1 VSDKTVKSVI
11 YVEQEAFYIIINC
24 YGGVKMVKNVVTGL
38 IVIALGFGFV
48 VTGGCE
54 SGSEAQKGA
63 GLGALAGAGIGAIV
77 GHQSG
82 NTAEGAL
89 VGAAVGGAGGYMVG
103 NEGDKKQTQA
113 EIDSLRAEQNVV
125 TVWITNSNG
134 SMIPIR
140 LRKSGPNFIGPN
152 GELYPTMP
160 TEEQLRPVYGF

>member
-1 VSDKTVKSVI
+1 
-11 YVEQEAFYIIINC
+11 
-24 YGGVKMVKNVVTGL
+24 MVKNLVTGL

-63 GLGALAGAGIGAIV
+63 GLGALVGAGAGAIV

-82 NTAEGAL
+82 HTAEGAL
-89 VGAAVGGAGGYMVG
+89 AGAALGGGVGYMAG
-103 NEGDKKQTQA
+103 NESDKKQTQA

-140 LRKSGPNFIGPN
+140 IKRSGPNYIGPR
-152 GELYPTMP
+152 GEYYDHLP
-160 TEEQLRPVYGF
+160 TEDDLRPVYGF

>member
-1 VSDKTVKSVI
+1 
-11 YVEQEAFYIIINC
+11 
-24 YGGVKMVKNVVTGL
+24 MVKKLVASAIVVGL
-38 IVIALGFGFV
+38 ALGLV
-48 VTGGCE
+48 ITGGCE

-82 NTAEGAL
+82 HTAEGAL
-89 VGAAVGGAGGYMVG
+89 AGAAIGGAGGYMVG

-134 SMIPIR
+134 SMVPIR
-140 LRKSGPNFIGPN
+140 LKRSGPNYIGPR
-152 GELYPTMP
+152 GEYYDHLPS
-160 TEEQLRPVYGF
+160 EDDLRPVYGF

>member
-1 VSDKTVKSVI
+1 
-11 YVEQEAFYIIINC
+11 
-24 YGGVKMVKNVVTGL
+24 MVKKLVTSL
-38 IVIALGFGFV
+38 IVIALGFGIV

-54 SGSEAQKGA
+54 CGSEAQKGA

-113 EIDSLRAEQNVV
+113 EIDTLRAEQNVV

-134 SMIPIR
+134 SKIPIR
-140 LRKSGPNFIGPN
+140 LKRSGPNYIGPK
-152 GELYPTMP
+152 GDYYDHLP
-160 TEEQLRPVYGF
+160 TEEELRPVYGF

>member
-1 VSDKTVKSVI
+1 
-11 YVEQEAFYIIINC
+11 
-24 YGGVKMVKNVVTGL
+24 MVKKLVASAIVVCLAFGL
-38 IVIALGFGFV
+38 S

-134 SMIPIR
+134 SMVPIR
-140 LRKSGPNFIGPN
+140 LRRSGPNFIGPK
-152 GELYPTMP
+152 GELYSTMP

>member
-1 VSDKTVKSVI
+1 
-11 YVEQEAFYIIINC
+11 
-24 YGGVKMVKNVVTGL
+24 MVKNLVTGL
-38 IVIALGFGFV
+38 IVVALGFGFV

-103 NEGDKKQTQA
+103 NECDKKQTQA
-113 EIDSLRAEQNVV
+113 EIDSLRA
-125 TVWITNSNG
+125 
-134 SMIPIR
+134 
-140 LRKSGPNFIGPN
+140 
-152 GELYPTMP
+152 
-160 TEEQLRPVYGF
+160 